1 MRKGLWEGEG
11 DHTSQG
17 VKILWLIPFV
27 GEKSH
32 SYVDY
37 LPTHLQKEL

>member
-27 GEKSH
+27 GEESH